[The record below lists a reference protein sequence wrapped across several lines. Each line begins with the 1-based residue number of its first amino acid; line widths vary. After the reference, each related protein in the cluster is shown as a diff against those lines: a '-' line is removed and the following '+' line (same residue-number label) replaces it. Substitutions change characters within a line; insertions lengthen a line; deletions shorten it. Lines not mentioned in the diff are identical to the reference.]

1 MKINRTQKQ
10 NTGDERVITKFAIL
24 PITATNDRGHKETR
38 WLEKVTVVQIFNPQD
53 SMRESWVSARFK

>member
-1 MKINRTQKQ
+1 MKINRTQKPS
-10 NTGDERVITKFAIL
+10 TGDERVITKFAIL
-24 PITATNDRGHKETR
+24 PITATNGRGQKETR